1 MNLEKLK
8 SHYVEHLVLSPH
20 SGVALFNVLHEAA
33 LVALTEH
40 IPVKTSH
47 NDREFVVTET
57 CILAHLCGEFERIH
71 SKPKP

>member
-8 SHYVEHLVLSPH
+8 SHHVEHLVLNPNA
-20 SGVALFNVLHEAA
+20 GVTVFNVLHEAA

-47 NDREFVVTET
+47 NGREIIVTET
-57 CILAHLCGEFERIH
+57 CILAHLCGEFERLHPI
-71 SKPKP
+71 K